1 MQKKISIIALICL
14 LISVNLHSGPTYQ
27 APVLITSAGQSADVK
42 LVGMLVK
49 KAGIEHAVELA
60 ATEKSLAGKK
70 TLIIVPGFS
79 SKGLGAAGVSAQD
92 EMNRVKAL
100 LAAAKEKN
108 IPVILVHVGGS
119 ARRYGQSDQFIQE
132 VGQYAKAMIVVEQG
146 NEDKYF
152 SKLSSE
158 KHIPLMLVPKIAA
171 AGEPLAQLFK

>member
-1 MQKKISIIALICL
+1 MRRKFTMIALICL
-14 LISVNLHSGPTYQ
+14 LISINLLSGPTYQ
-27 APVLITSAGQSADVK
+27 APALITSAGQSADVK

-49 KAGIEHAVELA
+49 KANIEHTVVLT
-60 ATEKSLAGKK
+60 ATEKDLAGKK

-100 LAAAKEKN
+100 LAAANEKK
-108 IPVILVHVGGS
+108 IPIILVHVGGT

-132 VGQYAKAMIVVEQG
+132 VGQNAKAMIVVEQG
-146 NEDKYF
+146 DEDKFF

-158 KHIPLMLVPKIAA
+158 KHIPLTLVPKIAA